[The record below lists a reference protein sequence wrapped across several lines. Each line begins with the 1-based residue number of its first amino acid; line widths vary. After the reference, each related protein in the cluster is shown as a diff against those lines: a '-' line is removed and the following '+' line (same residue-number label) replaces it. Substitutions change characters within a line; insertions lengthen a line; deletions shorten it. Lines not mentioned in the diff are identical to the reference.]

1 MTNRDRRFYPL
12 LGPFLARRAVIRAI
26 GAPPYDEA
34 QKIWCIAHC
43 EQGVLGFVG
52 LRVKI
57 STAHIV
63 SLYVLPRYRRSSI
76 GTHLLERCCRE
87 AMAAECTTMTAVVRK
102 ASVALFLNIGFTI
115 RQELVNYVKVV
126 KSC

>member
-12 LGPFLARRAVIRAI
+12 LGPFLARRAVIAAI
-26 GAPPYDEA
+26 GAPPYDDA
-34 QKIWCIAHC
+34 QKTWCIARC

-52 LRVKI
+52 LRVKT
-57 STAHIV
+57 STANIV

-87 AMAAECTTMTAVVRK
+87 AMAAGCTMLTAVARK
-102 ASVALFLNIGFTI
+102 ASISLFLNAGFTV